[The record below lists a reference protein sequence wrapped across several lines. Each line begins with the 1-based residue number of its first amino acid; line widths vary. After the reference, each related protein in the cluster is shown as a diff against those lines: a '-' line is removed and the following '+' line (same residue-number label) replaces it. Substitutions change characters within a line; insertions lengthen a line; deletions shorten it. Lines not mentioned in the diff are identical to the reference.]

1 MNKCNKYWFKLR
13 AQRPCPP
20 FPDPDWG
27 LITQPLRAFFFI
39 SHTGL
44 SLVESKGKWKWKN
57 AQLVS
62 RGMRGSFWLVQTI
75 FFIDYSWREEKVVFA
90 VLKIMR
96 GGVLYKEGVCICFY
110 KRGLVFY
117 KKGKGSFKNSKNL
130 FLLQEWFLVRSTIGN
145 HGFSI
150 FFLIFGTNG

>member
-1 MNKCNKYWFKLR
+1 M
-13 AQRPCPP
+13 
-20 FPDPDWG
+20 
-27 LITQPLRAFFFI
+27 
-39 SHTGL
+39 
-44 SLVESKGKWKWKN
+44 
-57 AQLVS
+57 
-62 RGMRGSFWLVQTI
+62 VQTI

-96 GGVLYKEGVCICFY
+96 GGVLYKEGVCIFFY

-145 HGFSI
+145 HGFSMI
-150 FFLIFGTNG
+150 SNFWEPMGWQWLLNDEKMRSLGQFVG